1 MKVLNYLKK
10 LIEYNSNPSSK
21 RFIGL
26 VAGLSLCAYM
36 FVFPSDA
43 ANNSVL
49 ILALGALGI
58 NSVDKI
64 INIKKK

>member
-1 MKVLNYLKK
+1 MIFLNYIRR

-26 VAGLSLCAYM
+26 VAGLSLCVYM
-36 FVFPSDA
+36 FVFPSDG

-58 NSVDKI
+58 NAAEKL

>member
-1 MKVLNYLKK
+1 MIFLNYIKK

-58 NSVDKI
+58 NAAEKL

>member
-1 MKVLNYLKK
+1 MIFLNYIKK

-36 FVFPSDA
+36 FVFPNEA

-58 NSVDKI
+58 NAAEKL